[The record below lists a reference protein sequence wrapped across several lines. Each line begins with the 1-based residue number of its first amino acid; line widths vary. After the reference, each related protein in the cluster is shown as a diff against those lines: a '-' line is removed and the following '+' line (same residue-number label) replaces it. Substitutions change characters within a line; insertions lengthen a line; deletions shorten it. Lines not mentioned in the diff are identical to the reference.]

1 MVTPAAKRKAVSV
14 MVTEL
19 RRSERQAC
27 RLTGLCRTTLRYRS
41 RRPGEEELRQKLRQ
55 LAYERPRFGYRRLG
69 IFLRRQGIRI
79 NDKKVLRLYRSEGLL
94 LPRKRPRK
102 RLFRRPRSLV
112 AVVRPRQRWTMD
124 FEMDFLSTGRRLRTL
139 NVVDEFTRV
148 CHAILVDTSIGGR
161 RVVRLLD
168 ELEQTVGLPECIVID
183 NGTEF
188 TSRAFLAWAAAK
200 NVEPHFIDPGKPVQN
215 CYVESFNGKFRDEC
229 LNAQWFLTLDDARR
243 AIEEWRVDYNEV
255 RPHSS
260 LDERTPAEF
269 AAAHG
274 QEAA

>member
-102 RLFRRPRSLV
+102 RLF
-112 AVVRPRQRWTMD
+112 
-124 FEMDFLSTGRRLRTL
+124 RRLRTL